1 MTPEEALEEARQI
14 SAELNASLPAV
25 VPAGGLTLKSKL
37 PFKAVSIR
45 ELLIHRVAVLSRT
58 AVSHLENEE
67 AVPGIVLTRA
77 IVETVAVLYCLNQR
91 LEKFVAAPSEPE
103 EEALDDFL
111 MKSLVGARW
120 EDHPVQAQNVLTF
133 IDRMSKEIESFRES
147 YDALSEYAHPNWS
160 GMLGSFGEFNRE
172 RMELILGPRRGAP
185 GIRSGCLVLATSLDI
200 FRFFYNSMPD
210 TLHAFNNYFESKQ
223 PHAST

>member
-1 MTPEEALEEARQI
+1 MPEEALAEAREI

-45 ELLIHRVAVLSRT
+45 ELLIHRVAALSRS
-58 AVSHLENEE
+58 AVAHLENEDV
-67 AVPGIVLTRA
+67 VPGIVLTRA

-91 LEKFVAAPSEPE
+91 LEKFLAAPSEAE
-103 EEALDDFL
+103 EDALDDFL

-120 EDHPVQAQNVLTF
+120 EDHPVQAQNILTF
-133 IDRMSKEIESFRES
+133 IDKVSKEIESFRES
-147 YDALSEYAHPNWS
+147 YDVLSEYAHPNWS

-172 RMELILGPRRGAP
+172 RMELVLGPRKGTS
-185 GIRSGCLVLATSLDI
+185 GIRSGCVVLATALDM

-210 TLHAFNNYFESKQ
+210 TLYAFNSYFESKQ
-223 PHAST
+223 RGART